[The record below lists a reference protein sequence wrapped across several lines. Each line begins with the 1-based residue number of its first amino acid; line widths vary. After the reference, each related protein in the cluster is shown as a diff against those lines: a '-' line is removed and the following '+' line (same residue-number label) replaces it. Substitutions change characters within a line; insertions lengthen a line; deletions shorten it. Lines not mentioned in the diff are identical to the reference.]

1 MPCTFEGL
9 PFMLNVVDSQ
19 TQKPLSDVH
28 ALAEWQMYGAGGRLN
43 GPAMALDA
51 VSDAD
56 GVMRFPGWGPIK
68 GSVLGIGSGRDP
80 LITLYKRHYR
90 TLRIINGGP
99 PGMKDTERIR
109 RFYQDGRTFGL
120 DPFKGTL
127 AERVDDLRRYGIR
140 GLPRSDADNL
150 RFRGPYLNR
159 LTRLSLE
166 RERFPPDELRPGGF
180 VWHLDREMKVF
191 EKGLR

>member
-9 PFMLNVVDSQ
+9 PFMLKVVDSQ

-56 GVMRFPGWGPIK
+56 GVMRFPGWGPVK
-68 GSVLGIGSGRDP
+68 GSVLGIGIGRDP

-99 PGMKDTERIR
+99 PGMKDTERTR
-109 RFYQDGRTFGL
+109 RFYQDGYTFRL
-120 DPFKGTL
+120 TPFEGTA
-127 AERVDDLRRYGIR
+127 AERLEDLNRAG
-140 GLPRSDADNL
+140 GLPRSDENSL
-150 RFRGPYLNR
+150 RFRAAYLNR
-159 LTRLSLE
+159 TKRLSLE
-166 RERFPPDELRPGGF
+166 REDFSPELLRPGSF
-180 VWHLDREMKVF
+180 LWHLDRTLKLLE
-191 EKGLR
+191 EGHR